1 MAMSDFAREREQM
14 VAEQL
19 EARGVSDP
27 RVLDALRIVPRHLFV
42 EAGLQDRAYDD
53 TPLPIGER
61 QTISQPYM
69 VAHMTEALAV
79 SPGERLLE
87 VGTGSGY
94 QAAVLAELGAH
105 VVTIERIPILA
116 RRAAERLA
124 ALGYADRVQVVE
136 DDGTLGW
143 PAGAPYDAILVTA
156 GGPCLPRPLLEQL
169 APGGRLVLPMGEEEL
184 QTLVRI
190 RRGPRGLVE
199 EYLGECRFVKLLGSY
214 GWEES

>member
-1 MAMSDFAREREQM
+1 MAVDFAAARARM

-19 EARGVSDP
+19 EARGVQDGA
-27 RVLDALRIVPRHLFV
+27 VLAAMGRVPRHLFV
-42 EAGLQDRAYDD
+42 DPRVRDRAYDD

-69 VAHMTEALAV
+69 VAIMTEALELCG
-79 SPGERLLE
+79 GERVLE

-94 QAAVLAELGAH
+94 QAAILAEAGARVISLERIPVLAERARD
-105 VVTIERIPILA
+105 VLA
-116 RRAAERLA
+116 Q
-124 ALGYADRVQVVE
+124 LGYADRVAVE
-136 DDGTLGW
+136 VADGTLGW

-156 GGPCLPRPLLEQL
+156 GAPQIPRPLVEQL
-169 APGGRLVLPMGEEEL
+169 APDGRLVLPMGEDEL

-190 RRGPRGLVE
+190 RRGAAGLVE

-214 GWEES
+214 GWEEP